1 MPAASPALARV
12 AINTILGSVVA
23 EASGIAIV
31 AAGTGAGNV
40 TVSTTDNREI
50 TATVAALSAAA
61 TAGNAVALGAA
72 VALNLIG
79 WNGTVADETEDSQ
92 DPIIVNAGVIGG
104 SINAGGK
111 VSITATSESTI
122 NATTAAVAVAIGISL
137 TGSGSGEEG
146 SGGGE
151 ATEGEEGTVAE
162 GEGGS
167 PTSAEEEGEGETRSR
182 SNAVD
187 ETNTDEGQANG
198 TEIDEGADNAGGAE
212 TNEAEDGGTAAG
224 ESGNTAG
231 KESGA
236 QQGSATSTA
245 KGVGQG
251 AGLLV
256 GLGGVV
262 NSSQSGSS
270 ASPDF
275 TTDSTQSATDVQ
287 NLTAGQT
294 VQLDSNYVTPTYYV
308 GTNSTQIGSS
318 STVNPGNVVNDN
330 GVLYRYIGTSATTA
344 DFQNG
349 ATPPD
354 FTDTTQWAQIGG
366 VNGDTYQYIGP
377 SGSVDLNN
385 QDYTNA
391 SLWSDITGGNS
402 SGSASTSSVPAG
414 VITGTLGAGLAFL
427 TGGSNPTTP
436 PASKGGGEEEA
447 AGGDGEE
454 AAGGE
459 ESKTDPEGENNPD
472 ESATPDSAEEAPAD
486 ESGSEGGGGEGSESV
501 SAAGVYTENKIATV
515 VTATVQNTTTII
527 TGSGSHNGLSVTA
540 SDTST
545 IHSFDGAAS
554 VTADFSDQ
562 SSNSITIGIG
572 IARNTIQDTV
582 AASVTNAGTITASNA
597 PITISATQSG
607 TIDATSLAAALA
619 VSGGAEG
626 SESVAGGGSLADNL
640 IGTDTT
646 ATLSGTTIGAS
657 GAGNAVGAL
666 NVTATDSSIID
677 ADVAAISADF
687 SIAGEGASAVG
698 IGASL
703 AHNRIGDGTDT
714 GDGTVSASITDST
727 IHSGAIDVGATSS
740 QTITATVE
748 AARCRTFRRR

>member
-1 MPAASPALARV
+1 MSANDGGRVIGGTPSSPVYDMGLAATASNGNVNITASDTAGINATSASAAV
-12 AINTILGSVVA
+12 AIGVSLSNAGSF
-23 EASGIAIV
+23 
-31 AAGTGAGNV
+31 AGGWRGRHQHHPRQRRRRGERHRYRRGRHRRGQCYGVDHRQPRDHGDGRCAFRG
-40 TVSTTDNREI
+40 SD
-50 TATVAALSAAA
+50 
-61 TAGNAVALGAA
+61 AGNAVALGAA

-122 NATTAAVAVAIGISL
+122 NATTAAVAVAIGVSL

-275 TTDSTQSATDVQ
+275 TTDSTQSATDAQ
-287 NLTAGQT
+287 NLAAGQT

-427 TGGSNPTTP
+427 TGGSSIRPRRPHRQAAARKKPRAATARKRPAARKARPIRQAKITRPSPPRPTARRKRRQTRAAAKVAAASQP
-436 PASKGGGEEEA
+436 KAFRRPASIPKTRLRPSSPRP
-447 AGGDGEE
+447 
-454 AAGGE
+454 
-459 ESKTDPEGENNPD
+459 SKIRP
-472 ESATPDSAEEAPAD
+472 
-486 ESGSEGGGGEGSESV
+486 
-501 SAAGVYTENKIATV
+501 
-515 VTATVQNTTTII
+515 TII

-545 IHSFDGAAS
+545 IHSFDGAAA

-626 SESVAGGGSLADNL
+626 SE
-640 IGTDTT
+640 
-646 ATLSGTTIGAS
+646 
-657 GAGNAVGAL
+657 
-666 NVTATDSSIID
+666 
-677 ADVAAISADF
+677 
-687 SIAGEGASAVG
+687 
-698 IGASL
+698 
-703 AHNRIGDGTDT
+703 
-714 GDGTVSASITDST
+714 
-727 IHSGAIDVGATSS
+727 
-740 QTITATVE
+740 
-748 AARCRTFRRR
+748 